1 MKSRY
6 WALLGAAVGFA
17 VGFQGGATAAKRQYQ
32 EAIGNA
38 IEERAEGSDPT
49 SMYGDD
55 VVGSGD
61 AP

>member
-38 IEERAEGSDPT
+38 IEERAEGSDP
-49 SMYGDD
+49 SSELGSD
-55 VVGSGD
+55 VIGSD
-61 AP
+61 EAP